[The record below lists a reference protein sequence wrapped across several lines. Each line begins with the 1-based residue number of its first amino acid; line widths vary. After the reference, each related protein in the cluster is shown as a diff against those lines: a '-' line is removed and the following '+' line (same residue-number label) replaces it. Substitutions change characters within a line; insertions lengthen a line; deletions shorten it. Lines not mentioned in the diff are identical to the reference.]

1 MMKKIILF
9 LTIVVF
15 GCSESFVSLEPQG
28 TLLTETYFNNA
39 DELEQALIGAYD
51 RLGQQVAENS
61 AFSPTIMMAEILS
74 DNAYAGGQTPS
85 DGFLQNQF
93 NRFEISSTNEIVFSI
108 WKRNYHGIGRANFVI
123 EKGADLLG
131 GEEDDRINE
140 LIAEA
145 RFLRAF
151 FHFELAR
158 FFENIPILDFLPGTP
173 EEAVVP
179 QADPEDI
186 YAFIASDLINAI
198 NLVPERIGTARVSK
212 WAAQSLLARVYLFK
226 KGVYGGSISAGGVTV
241 DDAYVLAQLEDVIN
255 NSGHGLLD
263 NYDSIF
269 FSRNEFSIESVLEIA
284 HEPNPVFG
292 DWGASVF
299 RVEGNLA
306 AQMMGPRVASSDIY
320 YRGWSFAPLSH
331 KLFLALEN
339 DPRLTGTILTRQ
351 RILSEPGAS
360 LIESEGYQL
369 TGYYNFKYTTRTED
383 RGDGTLELYN
393 SSNQRVIRF
402 SDVLLMAAELS
413 QNAEYLN
420 RVRARVG
427 LPPVA
432 YSEDALFTER
442 SLEFGGEGIRYFD
455 LMRRGIAVMNQEL
468 NVSGIIGPNYKEADT
483 EYEVSADLSTTR
495 GFLPIPQLEVDLSDG
510 VLTQNNGY

>member
-1 MMKKIILF
+1 
-9 LTIVVF
+9 
-15 GCSESFVSLEPQG
+15 
-28 TLLTETYFNNA
+28 
-39 DELEQALIGAYD
+39 
-51 RLGQQVAENS
+51 
-61 AFSPTIMMAEILS
+61 
-74 DNAYAGGQTPS
+74 GGQNPS

-93 NRFEISSTNEIVFSI
+93 NRFEISTTNEIVFSI

-131 GEEDDRINE
+131 GEEDDRVNE

-145 RFLRAF
+145 RFLRAY

-158 FFENIPILDFLPGTP
+158 FFENIPILDFLPATT
-173 EEAVVP
+173 EEAIVP
-179 QADPEDI
+179 QSDPEDI
-186 YAFIASDLINAI
+186 YAFIASDLLNAI
-198 NLVPERIGTARVSK
+198 DLVPERTGTARVSK

-226 KGVYGGSISAGGVTV
+226 KGVYGGAITTEGTTI
-241 DDAYVLAQLEDVIN
+241 DDAFALRQLEDVIN
-255 NSGHGLLD
+255 NSGHDLLN

-269 FSRNEFSIESVLEIA
+269 FSRNEFGVESVLEIA
-284 HEPNPVFG
+284 HEPNPIFG
-292 DWGASVF
+292 DWGPSVF
-299 RVEGNLA
+299 KVEGNLA

-320 YRGWSFAPLSH
+320 YRGWSFGLPSH

-339 DPRLTGTILTRQ
+339 DPRLSGTILTRQ
-351 RILSEPGAS
+351 RILAEPGAS

-369 TGYYNFKYTTRTED
+369 TGYYNFKYTTRIED

-413 QNAEYLN
+413 QNADYLN

-427 LPPVA
+427 LATIP
-432 YSEDALFTER
+432 YSEEALFKER
-442 SLEFGGEGIRYFD
+442 QLEFGGEGIRYFD
-455 LMRRGIAVMNQEL
+455 LMRRGVSVMNQEL
-468 NVSGIIGPNYKEADT
+468 NISGIIGPNYKDADAD
-483 EYEVSADLSTTR
+483 YEVSADLSTIR

-510 VLTQNNGY
+510 VLIQNNGY